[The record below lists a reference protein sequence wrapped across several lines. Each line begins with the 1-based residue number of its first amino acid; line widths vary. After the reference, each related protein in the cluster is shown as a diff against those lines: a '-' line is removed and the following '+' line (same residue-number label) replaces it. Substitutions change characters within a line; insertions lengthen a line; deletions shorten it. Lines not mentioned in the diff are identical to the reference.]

1 MKALSGIAKFLSP
14 VTKYFREFEQEEA
27 SLDEIMQALEKG
39 KSILT
44 NDNITLEIEKNK
56 VLEIIKRLEALY
68 EEGQLKLSELLKT
81 AEEMSE
87 LGDTSRTES
96 YQKRVINVLEKK
108 LFDIKEMMIVN
119 EQTVLA
125 MEVIMRNN
133 QELIRNVD
141 RVRSVTLSTIHTAT
155 LLAMTLNHQKITL
168 KKLDQVYSKENRV
181 LEGSERILQKEISAN
196 GLKESFEEAFQVYD
210 EALEQNEDY
219 LPENEIKVSE
229 IQKRS
234 MS

>member
-1 MKALSGIAKFLSP
+1 MPSGIYKLLSP
-14 VTKYFREFEQEEA
+14 VTKYFRKFEQEEA
-27 SLDEIMQALEKG
+27 SLDEIMEALEKG

-56 VLEIIKRLEALY
+56 VLDTIKRLEVLY
-68 EEGQLKLSELLKT
+68 EEGQLKLGELLKT
-81 AEEMSE
+81 TEEMSNC
-87 LGDTSRTES
+87 GDVSTAES
-96 YQKRVINVLEKK
+96 YQKRVVNVLEKK
-108 LFDIKEMMIVN
+108 LFDMKEMMIVN

-141 RVRSVTLSTIHTAT
+141 RVRGVTLSTIHTAM

-168 KKLDQVYSKENRV
+168 KKLNQVYAKENRV
-181 LEGSERILQKEISAN
+181 LQGSERILQKEISVN
-196 GLKESFEEAFQVYD
+196 GLQESFKEAFQVYD
-210 EALEQNEDY
+210 DALEQNENY

>member
-1 MKALSGIAKFLSP
+1 
-14 VTKYFREFEQEEA
+14 
-27 SLDEIMQALEKG
+27 MQALEKG